1 MLSRIALGVCCGL
14 TLLGLGVGRVQ
25 AECGTPDLAVSALI
39 APPAAVLGQPL
50 QVAWTV
56 TNLSPDPTE
65 AAWSDTVYL
74 SQDAALSPDDTL
86 LGGWPHV
93 GALGMGESYQQETWL
108 RLASLGTALTPTSD
122 NATTVYL
129 ILVANAESTMTEL
142 GYTNNRAAVPILI
155 GRRQHDWSPHQPV
168 LSLAFAIGAL
178 D

>member
-1 MLSRIALGVCCGL
+1 MLSRIAIGVWCGL
-14 TLLGLGVGRVQ
+14 TLLGLGVRGAQ

-39 APPAAVLGQPL
+39 APQAVSLGQPWR
-50 QVAWTV
+50 VAWTV

-65 AAWSDTVYL
+65 ATWSDRLYL
-74 SQDAALSPDDTL
+74 SQDTALSPDDTL
-86 LGGWPHV
+86 LGGWPHR
-93 GALGMGESYQQETWL
+93 GALGMGESYQQEAWL
-108 RLASLGTALTPTSD
+108 RLASLGAALAPTSD